1 MVFSDKF
8 VIWDITL
15 EIRNNIRRVPKAA
28 NIFDEAKTHY
38 FEQFATVK
46 TGFILNMRL
55 TVTSE

>member
-1 MVFSDKF
+1 MEKAEKWACLKRSEQKG
-8 VIWDITL
+8 
-15 EIRNNIRRVPKAA
+15 RVPKAA
-28 NIFDEAKTHY
+28 NTFDEAKTHY